1 MSGNATYLGK
11 EEYEFEFIRLNF
23 MKEPIFKATHIVKQ
37 FGPTIA
43 LNDVDIEIYPG
54 EIRGFI
60 GENGSG
66 KSTMS
71 AIMTGIYQKTSG
83 TMEYH
88 GKPWEPTSMVEAL
101 EGGIGIIVQENGT
114 ISAISVAENIF
125 LGELKQFSGVNYF
138 EEKKIENFSPLFNL
152 DMKDFDTKS
161 KEYLDK
167 ISSATK
173 EETKPILKEASAV
186 LKEMHKNLKDELM
199 RTNETKKQEI
209 IARFDE
215 ESKKEFD
222 KLQNEF
228 ELITDDVVRNNMKY
242 ISNSCNVTLE
252 YTPDL
257 LPIYD
262 KDINPNEFLR
272 NLAYKGI
279 KRRLNDDVIDKY
291 IERLDYELSVIEKMG
306 FSDYFLVVWDYV
318 KYAKFNNILVGPGRG
333 SAAGSLVSYAI
344 GITDVDPIK
353 YDLLFERFLNPER
366 VTMPD
371 IDVDFDS
378 EKRNLVTE
386 YVTKKY
392 GEKHAIGIITFN
404 TLGAKQVIRDLARCM
419 DISLPIYY

>member
-1 MSGNATYLGK
+1 MQKVLKISKKKINKSVFALLRKVYNIVVMSGNATYLGK

-138 EEKKIENFSPLFNL
+138 EEKKIENFSPLYNL

-228 ELITDDVVRNNMKY
+228 ELINKKY
-242 ISNSCNVTLE
+242 E
-252 YTPDL
+252 A
-257 LPIYD
+257 
-262 KDINPNEFLR
+262 NEEHL
-272 NLAYKGI
+272 
-279 KRRLNDDVIDKY
+279 DDVIVQRRKENDIKEAKGTY
-291 IERLDYELSVIEKMG
+291 KKEIKKLYNVTYMKLDWLK
-306 FSDYFLVVWDYV
+306 SDVQYLKNHYLNAIHDL
-318 KYAKFNNILVGPGRG
+318 KKPHE
-333 SAAGSLVSYAI
+333 SL
-344 GITDVDPIK
+344 K
-353 YDLLFERFLNPER
+353 
-366 VTMPD
+366 
-371 IDVDFDS
+371 
-378 EKRNLVTE
+378 
-386 YVTKKY
+386 
-392 GEKHAIGIITFN
+392 
-404 TLGAKQVIRDLARCM
+404 
-419 DISLPIYY
+419 ISG